1 MNAFIKSKIKAKV
14 KPLMPESAYNY
25 FVKWFDDFQV
35 VAAPGVRFYK
45 GVKFTPLLEAA
56 FDEIAFQEEGDEIVY
71 KACTDPKKLKIIKV
85 PSPDGWITFKRVED
99 EGCEKCKGTGEY
111 TDNGL
116 DYLTC
121 DCVVG
126 CPPDYVAV
134 RHDMKTI
141 QKAYNDITLRKIEE
155 VAPTPSEQRQW
166 TLYDF
171 AQKLQQE
178 DK

>member
-1 MNAFIKSKIKAKV
+1 MNEKLTSKQ
-14 KPLMPESAYNY
+14 PEM
-25 FVKWFDDFQV
+25 VTITEEHWKDFQQLV
-35 VAAPGVRFYK
+35 VNNANLEK
-45 GVKFTPLLEAA
+45 ENKELKQLLTAL
-56 FDEIAFQEEGDEIVY
+56 
-71 KACTDPKKLKIIKV
+71 T
-85 PSPDGWITFKRVED
+85 TED

-178 DK
+178 V

>member
-99 EGCEKCKGTGEY
+99 DRPRTCINCGNANALWCDRWDGPKQESQ
-111 TDNGL
+111 
-116 DYLTC
+116 TC
-121 DCVVG
+121 DEWS
-126 CPPDYVAV
+126 
-134 RHDMKTI
+134 KTHWCTI
-141 QKAYNDITLRKIEE
+141 
-155 VAPTPSEQRQW
+155 
-166 TLYDF
+166 
-171 AQKLQQE
+171 QE